1 MSPTIAMT
9 SSTQDPIQ
17 QFLYWQ
23 CRIRQTSVRI
33 SDGRLSEGMRPSVR
47 LTEGGKS
54 LGNIN
59 VLIVKDEP
67 AEYTSQFQFIV
78 RKTHDPAERVKN
90 GLQILAEAYYQQPR
104 GFAPQILALFGLDSE
119 LAQTLIDAGK
129 CTLNF
134 AQESQRFELNCVVGD
149 LPENDKYHQAIF
161 WHNSMFNPGM
171 PGRVR
176 VLGFTPENQ

>member
-1 MSPTIAMT
+1 MND
-9 SSTQDPIQ
+9 STQDPIQ

-23 CRIRQTSVRI
+23 CRIRQTSVRV
-33 SDGRLSEGMRPSVR
+33 SDGRLTEGMRPSVT
-47 LTEGGKS
+47 LPEGGNT

-67 AEYTSQFQFIV
+67 VEYTSQFKFIV

-104 GFAPQILALFGLDSE
+104 GFSRQIVALFGLDSE
-119 LAQTLIDAGK
+119 PAQALIEAGK
-129 CTLNF
+129 CTLDF
-134 AQESQRFELNCVVGD
+134 AQESQTFELNCVVRD
-149 LPENDKYHQAIF
+149 LPENDQYHQAIF

-176 VLGFTPENQ
+176 VLGFTPEDS